1 MVNKVTLYG
10 ASGHAKV
17 VIAILEQNAT
27 AVALIIDDNP
37 NVTQIMGKTVVASS
51 QVALDNLE
59 EVIIAIGNNKVRKLL
74 SEQLSVSFATAIHPN
89 ATIAKGTAIGA
100 GTVVMAGVV
109 INPES
114 VIGKHC
120 IINTSAVIEHEVR
133 IEDFVHICPRVAL
146 AGNVTVGEGTQV
158 GIGAV
163 VIQGITIGKWV
174 MIGAGAVVISNIP
187 DYAVVVGNPGKII
200 KYTNQNDRF

>member
-17 VIAILEQNAT
+17 VIAILEQVPT

-37 NVTQIMGKTVVASS
+37 NVTQIMGKTVVAASE
-51 QVALDNLE
+51 VALDKLE
-59 EVIIAIGNNKVRKLL
+59 QVIIAIGNNKVRKML
-74 SEQLSVSFATAIHPN
+74 SEQLPVSFATAIHPN
-89 ATIAKGTAIGA
+89 ATIATATAIGA
-100 GTVVMAGVV
+100 GTVVMAGAV

-114 VIGKHC
+114 FIGKHC
-120 IINTSAVIEHEVR
+120 IINTGAIIEHEVR
-133 IEDFVHICPRVAL
+133 IDDFVHICPRVAL

-163 VIQGITIGKWV
+163 VIQGVTIGKWAV
-174 MIGAGAVVISNIP
+174 IGAGAVVLGTVP

-200 KYTNQNDRF
+200 KYTH